1 MTMGCSVYLVSP
13 AVITPLGDTPEEFFR
28 ALLAGRRNFSGP
40 LHFEA
45 HGRRLGVCHQIDDHE
60 EFDERFTEAERAA
73 MPPRTPR
80 THRLLDAL
88 RQCLPAVLPKR
99 LYLATTVGD
108 VDLVTKVGP
117 AAGFEGTVPD
127 APAAGLEGT
136 VPDGLE
142 GTVPDAPA
150 AGLEGTVPDASD
162 APAGTVPAA
171 KLDSPR
177 SLLAYA
183 KGLFESEET
192 FLVSS
197 ACASGQRAICLA
209 ADAVSRG
216 EIDAAL
222 VVGCDQTS
230 EFVASGFGS
239 LNALAAELPRP
250 YDANRTGMS
259 LGEAAAAVIVTCK
272 PPPSGQSACL
282 AGYGESCDAAHIT
295 APDTQGTWLAEAIR
309 RAVPQDFTPSSV
321 IGHGTGTIYNDQAE
335 LNALRTAF
343 PGYKLPL
350 FSLKGN
356 LGHTLGATGVLQV
369 VAAMGILGSGQF
381 PPQAGLETPPPEAEK
396 MVAKCLRELSSIPS
410 VLSINAGFGGLNNA
424 LLLTKHGTA
433 GQIPVSERMPILL
446 DAIVDSTPDEL
457 LGSEREA
464 LIERGVLSAE
474 ASADF
479 RRASLTVKHAI
490 LAAAK
495 LKERLGAGWRPEQI
509 TLLGTGGDGVR
520 FSNPAYWQD
529 YVSHG
534 SRRGRGTL
542 FVDTLASIPLCEVAI
557 ALHLHGPAGYLAGA
571 PMEVLL
577 RTSTTPFTLVLQAFC
592 DHAEA
597 AMYRASCCR

>member
-88 RQCLPAVLPKR
+88 RQRLPAVLPKR

-108 VDLVTKVGP
+108 VDLVTKVG
-117 AAGFEGTVPD
+117 
-127 APAAGLEGT
+127 
-136 VPDGLE
+136 
-142 GTVPDAPA
+142 PA

-396 MVAKCLRELSSIPS
+396 MVAKCLRELSSTPS

-557 ALHLHGPAGYLAGA
+557 ALQLHGPAGYLSGES
-571 PMEVLL
+571 MEALL
-577 RTSTTPFTLVLQAFC
+577 RTSKTPFTLVLQAFC
-592 DHAEA
+592 DYAEA
-597 AMYRASCCR
+597 AMYRTSCCR

>member
-88 RQCLPAVLPKR
+88 RQRLPAVLPKR

-117 AAGFEGTVPD
+117 AAG
-127 APAAGLEGT
+127 LEGT

-150 AGLEGTVPDASD
+150 AGLEGTVPDAPAAVLEGTVPDASD

-396 MVAKCLRELSSIPS
+396 MVAKCLRELSSTPS

-490 LAAAK
+490 LACAK
-495 LKERLGAGWRPEQI
+495 LKERLGAGWHPEQI

-557 ALHLHGPAGYLAGA
+557 ALHLHGPAGYLSGA
-571 PMEVLL
+571 PMEALL
-577 RTSTTPFTLVLQAFC
+577 RTSKTPFTLVLQAFC

-597 AMYRASCCR
+597 AMYRTSC

>member
-1 MTMGCSVYLVSP
+1 MTMGSSIYLVSP
-13 AVITPLGDTPEEFFR
+13 AVITPLGDTPEEFFQ

-88 RQCLPAVLPKR
+88 RLRLPAVLPKR

-108 VDLVTKVGP
+108 IDLVAEDCP
-117 AAGFEGTVPD
+117 AALFTRTVPACNMGTVP
-127 APAAGLEGT
+127 ACNM
-136 VPDGLE
+136 
-142 GTVPDAPA
+142 
-150 AGLEGTVPDASD
+150 
-162 APAGTVPAA
+162 GTVPAA
-171 KLDSPR
+171 KLDSPH

-183 KGLFESEET
+183 KELFEADEA
-192 FLVSS
+192 FLISS

-209 ADAVSRG
+209 ADAVARG
-216 EIDAAL
+216 EVDEAL
-222 VVGCDQTS
+222 VVGCDQIS
-230 EFVASGFGS
+230 EFVTSGFAS
-239 LNALAAELPRP
+239 LSALTGDLPRP
-250 YDANRTGMS
+250 YDANRAGMT
-259 LGEAAAAVIVTCK
+259 LGEAAAAVIVTRE
-272 PPPSGQSACL
+272 PTPSGLSACL

-309 RAVPQDFTPSSV
+309 RAMPQDFVPSAV

-343 PGYKLPL
+343 PSLELPL

-356 LGHTLGATGVLQV
+356 LGHTLGATGVLQA
-369 VAAMGILGSGQF
+369 VAAMGVLAKGQF
-381 PPQAGLETPPPEAEK
+381 PPQAGLETPAAGAAE
-396 MVAKCLRELSSIPS
+396 MVANCLRDLPRKPYS
-410 VLSINAGFGGLNNA
+410 VLSLNAGFGGLNNA
-424 LLLTKHGTA
+424 MLLTNHDSGGQVGTSGREA
-433 GQIPVSERMPILL
+433 WLL
-446 DAIVDSTPDEL
+446 DTAVDATPDEL
-457 LGSEREA
+457 LGAEREA
-464 LIERGVLSAE
+464 LIARGVLSAAE
-474 ASADF
+474 SADF

-490 LAAAK
+490 LACTK
-495 LKERLGAGWRPEQI
+495 LKERLGAGWHPEQI

-557 ALHLHGPAGYLAGA
+557 ALHLHGPAGYLSGA
-571 PMEVLL
+571 PMEALL